1 MVWRGGDSVGSV
13 RVSVRGVVSMKR
25 VRAVLIVPLI
35 IFGIYAGRL
44 FWLQGI
50 RGEYYAALKAERIA
64 ASVSIPA
71 ARGDIIDRNGVP
83 LSSDRVGVR
92 VTANGISRE
101 QAATLLT
108 QLGETV
114 TVRGDVLCEDVSERT
129 AAILRENPT
138 AYAGLRTAL
147 VPIRTYKAG
156 DVAAHILG
164 TVGPVY
170 AEEYETLK
178 EKGYHLT
185 DRVGKSGIEAALED
199 ELRGEDGVRITR
211 ADGSVYTRAAV
222 AGLSVELTLDSA
234 LQRAAQTSM
243 TDTMAALR
251 KQTEPLSGAD
261 VKSGSVVLLDVT
273 DGGVLVCASC
283 PTYDLSTYSEQ
294 YTALASDTGQP
305 LFNRALYGTYP
316 CGSVIKP
323 AVAIA
328 GLSETLTVDCTCD
341 GVYRY
346 YEAVG
351 FAPKC
356 MGRHGDVDTVTAL
369 KKSCNVYFMELGRLL
384 GIDRLN
390 RYALAFGLGQKSGI
404 EVGEARGV
412 LASPA
417 TKNGTWVAGDTCQ
430 CAIGQM
436 DERFTPIQ
444 LAAYAMTLANG
455 GVRYRTHLVRRLLR
469 YDGTV
474 ERVYASEVLST
485 VPMSDEAAR
494 IVREGME
501 QVVKKG
507 GTAYKA
513 FKDASYTLAAKTGT
527 AQNGKTRSDH
537 GVFIAYAP
545 ADKPQVALAVVMEN
559 GTSAAASAVAR
570 QVLDAYFGE

>member
-1 MVWRGGDSVGSV
+1 
-13 RVSVRGVVSMKR
+13 MKR
-25 VRAVLIVPLI
+25 VKAVLIVPLI

-50 RGEYYAALKAERIA
+50 RGDYYAALKAERIA

-71 ARGDIIDRNGVP
+71 ARGDITDRNGVR
-83 LSSDRVGVR
+83 LSGDRVGVR

-101 QAATLLT
+101 QAVALLKE
-108 QLGETV
+108 LGETV
-114 TVRGDVLCEDVSERT
+114 TARGDVLCEDISEKT
-129 AAILRENPT
+129 AAILRENPSV
-138 AYAGLRTAL
+138 YAGLKTEL
-147 VPIRTYKAG
+147 VPIRTYEAG

-178 EKGYHLT
+178 AKGYHLT

-211 ADGSVYTRAAV
+211 TDGSVTTRPAV
-222 AGLSVELTLDSA
+222 AGLSVELTLDST
-234 LQRAAQTSM
+234 LQKAAQTAV
-243 TDTMAALR
+243 TDTMAKLR
-251 KQTEPLSGAD
+251 KNREPLSGQD
-261 VKSGSVVLLDVT
+261 VKSGSVVLLDVQN
-273 DGGVLVCASC
+273 GGVLVCASC
-283 PTYDLSTYSEQ
+283 PTYDLSTYSKA
-294 YTALASDTGQP
+294 YAALASDANKP

-328 GLSETLTVDCTCD
+328 GLTETLKVDCACD

-356 MGRHGDVDTVTAL
+356 MGRHGAVDTVAAL
-369 KKSCNVYFMELGRLL
+369 QKSCNVYFMELGRLL

-390 RYALAFGLGQKSGI
+390 RYAAAFGLGQKSGVEI
-404 EVGEARGV
+404 GEASGV

-417 TKNGTWVAGDTCQ
+417 TKNGAWVAGDTCQ

-455 GVRYRTHLVRRLLR
+455 GVRYRVHFVNRLLR
-469 YDGTV
+469 HDGTKEQAV
-474 ERVYASEVLST
+474 EPEILST
-485 VPMSDEAAR
+485 VPMSEKAKR
-494 IVREGME
+494 TVHEGME
-501 QVVKKG
+501 RVVQKG
-507 GTAYKA
+507 GTAYEA

-527 AQNGKTRSDH
+527 AQNGSTRSDH

-545 ADKPQVALAVVMEN
+545 ADRPQVALAVVMEN

>member
-1 MVWRGGDSVGSV
+1 MRGD
-13 RVSVRGVVSMKR
+13 
-25 VRAVLIVPLI
+25 
-35 IFGIYAGRL
+35 
-44 FWLQGI
+44 
-50 RGEYYAALKAERIA
+50 YYAALKAERIA

-71 ARGDIIDRNGVP
+71 ARGDIVDRNGVR
-83 LSSDRVGVR
+83 LSGDRAGVR
-92 VTANGISRE
+92 VTLGGGVSRE
-101 QAATLLT
+101 YAVQIL
-108 QLGETV
+108 QSLGERV
-114 TVRGDVLCEDVSERT
+114 NVRGDVLCDDISERT
-129 AAILRENPT
+129 AAVLRENPAT
-138 AYAGLRTAL
+138 YAGLNTEV
-147 VPIRTYKAG
+147 VPIRVYEAG
-156 DVAAHILG
+156 DTASHILG

-199 ELRGEDGVRITR
+199 TLRGKDGVRVTM
-211 ADGSVYTRAAV
+211 ADGTVRVREAE
-222 AGLSVELTLDSA
+222 AGLSVELTLESV
-234 LQRAAQTSM
+234 LQQKAQTAI
-243 TDTMAALR
+243 TETMAALR
-251 KQTEPLSGAD
+251 KNTEPLSGQD
-261 VKSGSVVLLDVT
+261 VKSGSVVLLDIQ

-283 PTYDLSTYSEQ
+283 PTYDLSTYSKN
-294 YTALASDTGQP
+294 YTALASDVAQP

-323 AVAIA
+323 AVAVA
-328 GLSETLTVDCTCD
+328 GICEDLEVECTCD

-356 MGRHGDVDTVTAL
+356 MGRHGAVDVVTAL
-369 KKSCNVYFMELGRLL
+369 KKSCNVYFMDLGRLL
-384 GIDRLN
+384 GIERFN
-390 RYALAFGLGQKSGI
+390 RYAAAFGLGQKSGI

-417 TKNGTWVAGDTCQ
+417 TKNGAWMAGDTCQ

-436 DERFTPIQ
+436 DERFTPVQ

-455 GVRYRTHLVRRLLR
+455 GVRYRTHLVSRLLR

-474 ERVYASEVLST
+474 ESVYEPQILST
-485 VPMSDEAAR
+485 VAMDKAAST
-494 IVREGME
+494 VRAGME
-501 QVVKKG
+501 EVVKKG
-507 GTAYKA
+507 GTAYEA
-513 FKDASYTLAAKTGT
+513 FKDAAYTLAAKTGT

-545 ADKPQVALAVVMEN
+545 ADDPQVALSVVMEN

-570 QVLDAYFGE
+570 RVLDAYFE

>member
-1 MVWRGGDSVGSV
+1 
-13 RVSVRGVVSMKR
+13 MKR

-234 LQRAAQTSM
+234 LQRAAQTSVI
-243 TDTMAALR
+243 DTMAALR

-261 VKSGSVVLLDVT
+261 VKSGSVVLLDVA

-507 GTAYKA
+507 GTAYTA
-513 FKDASYTLAAKTGT
+513 FQDASYTLAAKTGT

>member
-1 MVWRGGDSVGSV
+1 MN
-13 RVSVRGVVSMKR
+13 GVVR
-25 VRAVLIVPLI
+25 IRRITAVVIIPLF

-50 RGEYYAALKAERIA
+50 RGDYYAALKAERIA
-64 ASVSIPA
+64 ASVSVPA
-71 ARGDIIDRNGVP
+71 ARGDITDRNGVR
-83 LSSDRVGVR
+83 LSGDRVGVR

-101 QAATLLT
+101 QAVALLT

-114 TVRGDVLCEDVSERT
+114 TARGDVLCEDVSAKT
-129 AAILRENPT
+129 AAILRENPSV
-138 AYAGLRTAL
+138 YAGLTTAL
-147 VPIRTYKAG
+147 VPIRTYEAG
-156 DVAAHILG
+156 DVASHLLG

-178 EKGYHLT
+178 AKGYHLT
-185 DRVGKSGIEAALED
+185 DRVGKSGIEAAFED
-199 ELRGEDGVRITR
+199 ALRGEDGVRITYE
-211 ADGSVYTRAAV
+211 DGSVYSRAAV
-222 AGLSVELTLDSA
+222 AGSTVELTLDSA
-234 LQRAAQTSM
+234 LQRLAQAAV
-243 TDTMAALR
+243 TDTMEALG
-251 KQTEPLSGAD
+251 KNTDPLSGQD
-261 VKSGSVVLLDVT
+261 VKSGSVVLLDVEN
-273 DGGVLVCASC
+273 GGVLVCASC

-294 YTALASDTGQP
+294 YTALASDANKP

-328 GLSETLTVDCTCD
+328 GLTENLKVDCVCD

-356 MGRHGDVDTVTAL
+356 MGRHGAVDTVTAL
-369 KKSCNVYFMELGRLL
+369 QQSCNVYFMDMGRLL
-384 GIDRLN
+384 GIDTLN
-390 RYALAFGLGQKSGI
+390 RYAAAFGLGQKSGI

-412 LASPA
+412 LASPD
-417 TKNGTWVAGDTCQ
+417 TKNGAWVAGDTCQ

-444 LAAYAMTLANG
+444 LASYAMTLANG
-455 GVRYRTHLVRRLLR
+455 GVRYRTHLAQRLLR
-469 YDGTV
+469 HDGTAY
-474 ERVYASEVLST
+474 RVYEPEILAT
-485 VPMSDEAAR
+485 VPMSEDAR
-494 IVREGME
+494 STVRRGME

-507 GTAYKA
+507 GTAYAA
-513 FKDASYTLAAKTGT
+513 FRDAPYTLAAKTGT
-527 AQNGKTRSDH
+527 AQNGANRSDH

-545 ADKPQVALAVVMEN
+545 ADNPQVALAVVMEN
-559 GTSAAASAVAR
+559 GTSAAATAVAR

>member
-1 MVWRGGDSVGSV
+1 M
-13 RVSVRGVVSMKR
+13 
-25 VRAVLIVPLI
+25 VPLV

-44 FWLQGI
+44 WWLQGI
-50 RGEYYAALKAERIA
+50 RGEYYTALKAERIA

-71 ARGDIIDRNGVP
+71 ARGDITDRYGVR
-83 LSSDRVGVR
+83 LSGDRVGLR
-92 VTANGISRE
+92 VTADGISRE
-101 QAATLLT
+101 QAAALLEK
-108 QLGETV
+108 LGEPV
-114 TVRGDVLCEDVSERT
+114 TARGDVLCEDVSEKT

-138 AYAGLRTAL
+138 VYAGLKTEL
-147 VPIRTYKAG
+147 VPIRTYEAG
-156 DVAAHILG
+156 DVAAHLLG

-178 EKGYHLT
+178 AKGYHLT
-185 DRVGKSGIEAALED
+185 DRVGKSGIEAAFED
-199 ELRGEDGVRITR
+199 TLRGEDGVRITR

-222 AGLSVELTLDSA
+222 AGVSVELTLDSA
-234 LQRAAQTSM
+234 LQRSAQAAVTE
-243 TDTMAALR
+243 TMAAL
-251 KQTEPLSGAD
+251 KTNTEPLSGQD
-261 VKSGSVVLLDVT
+261 VKSGSVVLLDVKN
-273 DGGVLVCASC
+273 GGVLVCASC
-283 PTYDLSTYSEQ
+283 PTYDLSTYSAQ
-294 YTALASDTGQP
+294 YTALANDERKP

-323 AVAIA
+323 AVAVA
-328 GLSETLTVDCTCD
+328 GLTERLTVDCICD

-356 MGRHGDVDTVTAL
+356 MGRHGAVDAVTAL
-369 KKSCNVYFMELGRLL
+369 QKSCNVYFMELGRLL
-384 GIDRLN
+384 GIDTLN
-390 RYALAFGLGQKSGI
+390 RYAAAFGLGQKSGI
-404 EVGEARGV
+404 EVGEASGV

-417 TKNGTWVAGDTCQ
+417 TKNGAWVAGDTCQ

-469 YDGTV
+469 HDGTA
-474 ERVYASEVLST
+474 EWMYEPEVLST
-485 VPMSDEAAR
+485 VSMSDEAR
-494 IVREGME
+494 YTVHRGMK

-507 GTAYKA
+507 GTAYEA
-513 FKDASYTLAAKTGT
+513 FKGTPYTLAAKTGT
-527 AQNGKTRSDH
+527 AQNGTKRSDH

-545 ADKPQVALAVVMEN
+545 ADDPQVALAVVMEN

-570 QVLDAYFGE
+570 RVLDAYFGQ

>member
-1 MVWRGGDSVGSV
+1 
-13 RVSVRGVVSMKR
+13 MKR
-25 VRAVLIVPLI
+25 LTAVLIVPLV
-35 IFGIYAGRL
+35 IFGVYAGRL

-50 RGEYYAALKAERIA
+50 RGDYYAALKAERIA
-64 ASVSIPA
+64 ASVSLPA
-71 ARGDIIDRNGVP
+71 ARGDILDCNGVR
-83 LSSDRVGVR
+83 LTSDRVGVR
-92 VTANGISRE
+92 VTVNGISRE
-101 QAATLLT
+101 QAAELLT

-114 TVRGDVLCEDVSERT
+114 TMHGDVVCEDISEKT
-129 AAILRENPT
+129 AAILRENPEV
-138 AYAGLRTAL
+138 YAGLETAF
-147 VPIRTYKAG
+147 VPIRTYEAG
-156 DVAAHILG
+156 EVAAHILG

-178 EKGYHLT
+178 EKGYRLT

-211 ADGSVYTRAAV
+211 EDGSVYTRAAV
-222 AGLSVELTLDSA
+222 AGLSVELTLDSV
-234 LQRAAQTSM
+234 LQRAAQTAVV
-243 TDTMAALR
+243 DTMAALR
-251 KQTEPLSGAD
+251 EQNEPLSGAD
-261 VKSGSVVLLDVT
+261 VKSGSVVLLDVK

-283 PTYDLSTYSEQ
+283 PTYDLSTYSER
-294 YTALASDTGQP
+294 YTALAADAGQP

-328 GLSETLTVDCTCD
+328 GLNERLTVDCTCD

-356 MGRHGDVDTVTAL
+356 MGRHGAVDVVGAL
-369 KKSCNVYFMELGRLL
+369 KQSCNVYFMELGRLL
-384 GIDRLN
+384 GIDTLN
-390 RYALAFGLGQKSGI
+390 RYAAAFGLGQKTGI

-412 LASPA
+412 LASPE
-417 TKNGTWVAGDTCQ
+417 TKNGAWVAGDTCQ

-436 DERFTPIQ
+436 DERFTPVQ
-444 LAAYAMTLANG
+444 LAAYAMTLSNG
-455 GVRYRTHLVRRLLR
+455 GVRYRTHLVRRLLN

-474 ERVYASEVLST
+474 ESVYEPQVLST
-485 VPMSDEAAR
+485 VSMSAEAANA
-494 IVREGME
+494 VRKGME

-507 GTAYKA
+507 GTAHEA
-513 FKDASYTLAAKTGT
+513 FKDAAYTLAAKTGT
-527 AQNGKTRSDH
+527 AQNGTTRSDH

-559 GTSAAASAVAR
+559 GTSAAATAVAR